1 MTSPQTPNP
10 SPDPRNQPSHQA
22 NRSSHRSNEPDP
34 TYPNPPSPDPSP
46 NPSPVPAPNPPSSNS
61 NTILG
66 ALTRAVQTVRARV
79 NFTQLVLKPNARVP
93 ELWIQDGEDPQSKVY
108 PLVGEYYK
116 LGRSSRSCDIVVR
129 NPVVSQVHLS
139 LTRDKRQRSAPFVL
153 QDEKSTNGIY
163 RGKRRITK
171 LPLRHGDVLT
181 LGPPELAAAVQVQY
195 NYPPPWY
202 VKAARYGLY
211 GFTGATALVAAWVGL
226 EWQKFSVYPLPASV
240 QGPVV
245 VYARDRETPLR
256 PVETRAH
263 VELSSL
269 RDFSPYLADAVI
281 ASEDSRY
288 NWHLGVDP
296 LGILRALV
304 ANIQGGGIREGG
316 STVTQQ
322 LARSVFRD
330 YVGTED
336 SAGRKLR
343 EAVVALKLETFY
355 SKDDLMLT
363 YLNRVYLG
371 SGNYGFEDASQFYFG
386 KSASDLTLSEAATL
400 VGILPAPNNFNPVR
414 DYETAV
420 ELRDRVINRMV
431 TQGSVSVEDA
441 QRARRSRIEIN
452 PRAIEELESIRAPYF
467 YGHVLAELEDLL
479 GDQLAREGN
488 FIVESTVNLGMQAA
502 AEAALEAEVAG
513 TGSVLGYSE
522 GAIATL
528 DASTG
533 EVLALVGGVNYQQ
546 SQFNR
551 ATQALRQPGS
561 TFKVFAYAAALN
573 QGIPSG
579 SSYSCDSMSWMGQ
592 TFEGCR
598 SGRSGSLDM
607 YTSLALSENVVAL
620 RIAQQAGLDNMVR
633 MAQRLGIRSELA
645 PVPGLVLGQSE
656 VNLLELTGAYG
667 VMANRGV
674 RNRPHTI
681 SRILDSSDCT
691 DVNEPDTCRTIYEFG
706 QSSEANLPV
715 LDPGVA
721 DTMTSL
727 LQGVIRS
734 GTGGGAALGYGEAGK
749 TGTNVDNADL
759 WFVGYIPSQTLVTGV
774 WLGNDDNTPT
784 SGSSGNAALLW
795 RNYMGQIL
803 P

>member
-10 SPDPRNQPSHQA
+10 SPDPHNQPSSQV
-22 NRSSHRSNEPDP
+22 NRSTHLSNSPDP
-34 TYPNPPSPDPSP
+34 TSPDPSP
-46 NPSPVPAPNPPSSNS
+46 QPAPTPSPPSGGSS

-66 ALTRAVQTVRARV
+66 ALTRAVQTVKARV

-93 ELWIQDGEDPQSKVY
+93 EIWIQDSDDPQAKVY

-139 LTRDKRQRSAPFVL
+139 LTRDKRQRSAPFIL
-153 QDEKSTNGIY
+153 RDENSTNGIY

-171 LPLRHGDVLT
+171 LPLRHGDMLT

-211 GFTGATALVAAWVGL
+211 GFTGATALVAAWIGL
-226 EWQKFSVYPLPASV
+226 EWQKFNVYPLPASV

-269 RDFSPYLADAVI
+269 RDFSPYLPNAVI

-296 LGILRALV
+296 IGILRALV
-304 ANIQGGGIREGG
+304 TNIQGGEIREGG

-355 SKDDLMLT
+355 SKDALMLT

-414 DYETAV
+414 DYDIAV

-431 TQGSVSVEDA
+431 TQGMVSVEEA

-467 YGHVLAELEDLL
+467 YGHVFAELEDLL

-488 FIVESTVNLGMQAA
+488 FIVESTVDLGMQAT
-502 AEAALEAEVAG
+502 AEAALENEVAG
-513 TGSVLGYSE
+513 TGLVLGYSE
-522 GAIATL
+522 GAIVTL

-533 EVLALVGGVNYQQ
+533 EVLALVGGINYQQ

-561 TFKVFAYAAALN
+561 TFKVFAYTAALN
-573 QGIPSG
+573 QGISAG
-579 SSYSCDSMSWMGQ
+579 STYSCDSMDWMGQ
-592 TFEGCR
+592 IFEGCR
-598 SGRSGSLDM
+598 AGRGGSMDM
-607 YTSLALSENVVAL
+607 YTGMALSENVVAL
-620 RIAQQAGLDNMVR
+620 RIAQQAGLDNVVR
-633 MAQRLGIRSELA
+633 MAQRMGIRSDLA

-656 VNLLELTGAYG
+656 VNLLEVTGAYG
-667 VMANRGV
+667 VLANQGV

-681 SRILDSSDCT
+681 SRILDSSDCE
-691 DVNEPDTCRTIYEFG
+691 DVNNPDTCRVIYEFG
-706 QSSEANLPV
+706 QSSESNLQV
-715 LDPGVA
+715 LDPQVA
-721 DTMTSL
+721 NTITSM

-734 GTGGGAALGYGEAGK
+734 GTGGSAALGYGEAGK
-749 TGTNVDNADL
+749 TGTTNDSVDL
-759 WFVGYIPSQTLVTGV
+759 WFVGYIPSQALVTGV

-784 SGSSGNAALLW
+784 SGSSANAAQLW
-795 RNYMGQIL
+795 RSYMGQIL